1 VGSKTAELAS
11 NSQCKDMSAKVIMGQ
26 MMFDCLC
33 KQLPVPVFQRS
44 LSGYQPE
51 TPNHVA
57 FEVKMRC
64 GWEGN
69 HVWIYGRG
77 LIYPQDTGSSSGFVL
92 LIMGLSELVKL
103 ISSGVLDRFD
113 LTGAS

>member
-1 VGSKTAELAS
+1 
-11 NSQCKDMSAKVIMGQ
+11 
-26 MMFDCLC
+26 
-33 KQLPVPVFQRS
+33 
-44 LSGYQPE
+44 
-51 TPNHVA
+51 
-57 FEVKMRC
+57 MRC